1 MHDDVIETLRS
12 AQRFGFFGPNSIEQ
26 AAQHSLAYVDALG
39 ELSAADRLI
48 DLGTGGGLPGLV
60 LADAYPTADI
70 VFLDRRQKRTDF
82 LERAVHRLG
91 FEHVTVI
98 CGDVSAVIRQVQSGE
113 LAPFDVVTARGF
125 GPPDFTLRSAA
136 ALMAQ
141 GGRVAISEPPDRDRW
156 PTQLLADLGLQS
168 ELHGAVRVFSRL
180 S

>member
-1 MHDDVIETLRS
+1 MHDDVIETLRT
-12 AQRFGFFGPNSIEQ
+12 AQRFGFFGPNPIEQ
-26 AAQHSLAYVDALG
+26 AARHSLAYLEALG
-39 ELSAADRLI
+39 ELSGAHRLI

-60 LADAYPTADI
+60 LADAYRSTDI

-98 CGDVSAVIRQVQSGE
+98 CSDVSEVIRQVQSGE

-125 GPPDFTLRSAA
+125 GPPDFTLRSAS
-136 ALMAQ
+136 ALMTP

-156 PTQLLADLGLQS
+156 PSQLLAELGLQS
-168 ELHGAVRVFSRL
+168 ELHGAVRVFGRL
-180 S
+180 E